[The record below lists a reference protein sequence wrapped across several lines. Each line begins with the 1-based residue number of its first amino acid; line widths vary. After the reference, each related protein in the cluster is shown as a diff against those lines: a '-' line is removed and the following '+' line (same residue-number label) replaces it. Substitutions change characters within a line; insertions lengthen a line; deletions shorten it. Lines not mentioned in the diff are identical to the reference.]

1 MQFCFCNATSE
12 KHFRSLLAK
21 FGISVEFSRNS
32 EGRIFGA
39 TFIDHEQQCCFK
51 ASELKGV
58 TANDL
63 DCADQR
69 WQENDGEKGNAAS
82 AADNLVAIAMAAIGT
97 ERNRRR
103 DDEVYMKQGR
113 NSQGPKL

>member
-1 MQFCFCNATSE
+1 M
-12 KHFRSLLAK
+12 AK

-51 ASELKGV
+51 ASELKGI

-82 AADNLVAIAMAAIGT
+82 AADNLAAIVMAAIGT